1 MKKIVKKLLVIVVSV
16 TLVGLFISFIY
27 FEAKNHRRLEETKEK
42 GVALMLSKDYLGAL
56 AEFEKVSTMWG
67 VSDYITICENKIK
80 EEYMQYKLM
89 YGELE

>member
-1 MKKIVKKLLVIVVSV
+1 MKNIVKKFLIIIISVS
-16 TLVGLFISFIY
+16 LIGLFISFIY
-27 FEAKNHRRLEETKEK
+27 FGAKDQKRQEETKEK

-56 AEFEKVSTMWG
+56 AEFEKVSTMQG
-67 VSDYITICENKIK
+67 ASDYIAICEDKIK

>member
-1 MKKIVKKLLVIVVSV
+1 MKNIVKKFLIIIISVS
-16 TLVGLFISFIY
+16 LIGLFISFIY
-27 FEAKNHRRLEETKEK
+27 FGAKDQKRQEETKEK

-56 AEFEKVSTMWG
+56 AEFEKVSTMQG
-67 VSDYITICENKIK
+67 VLDYIAICEDKIK

>member
-1 MKKIVKKLLVIVVSV
+1 MKKIVKKILVVAVPVV
-16 TLVGLFISFIY
+16 LICLFISFIY
-27 FEAKNHRRLEETKEK
+27 FGAKDQKRQEETKEK

-56 AEFEKVSTMWG
+56 AEFEKVSTMQG
-67 VSDYITICENKIK
+67 VPDYITICEDKIK

>member
-1 MKKIVKKLLVIVVSV
+1 MKNIVKKFLIIIISVS
-16 TLVGLFISFIY
+16 LIGLFISFIY
-27 FEAKNHRRLEETKEK
+27 FGAKDQKRQEETKEK

-56 AEFEKVSTMWG
+56 AEFEKVSTMQG
-67 VSDYITICENKIK
+67 VPDYIAICEDKIK

>member
-1 MKKIVKKLLVIVVSV
+1 MKNIVKKFLVIIISVS
-16 TLVGLFISFIY
+16 LIGLFISFIY
-27 FEAKNHRRLEETKEK
+27 FGAKDHKRQEETKEK

-56 AEFEKVSTMWG
+56 AEFEKVSTMQG
-67 VSDYITICENKIK
+67 VPDYIAICEDKIK